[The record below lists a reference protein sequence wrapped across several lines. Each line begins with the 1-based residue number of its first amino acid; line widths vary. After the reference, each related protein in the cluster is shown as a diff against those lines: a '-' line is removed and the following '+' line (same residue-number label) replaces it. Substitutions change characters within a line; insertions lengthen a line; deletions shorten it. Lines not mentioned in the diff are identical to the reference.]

1 MGKFVIVADD
11 QQPIRMMLKM
21 ALEHMG
27 YEVACAGDGRELLRL
42 ARERR
47 PDLVI
52 TDVMMPEMTGYE
64 ALEEMRKDPGFAG
77 GPGVPVIVLTALEE
91 ASYREKS
98 ASFGVVDHLVKP
110 ISLPVLKSKVK
121 RVLEDGPVVPGG
133 ENFLKKGGQ
142 GA

>member
-1 MGKFVIVADD
+1 MIVADD
-11 QQPIRMMLKM
+11 QEPIRQMLRM
-21 ALEHMG
+21 SLEHMG

-47 PDLVI
+47 PDLII

-64 ALEEMRKDPGFAG
+64 ALEEMRGDLGAG

-110 ISLPVLKSKVK
+110 VSLAVLKSKV
-121 RVLEDGPVVPGG
+121 RRLLGAGG
-133 ENFLKKGGQ
+133 VEENFKKDGE

>member
-11 QQPIRMMLKM
+11 QQPIRQMLKM
-21 ALEHMG
+21 SLEHMG

-64 ALEEMRKDPGFAG
+64 ALEEMRGDLGAGGFA
-77 GPGVPVIVLTALEE
+77 GVPVIVLTALEE
-91 ASYREKS
+91 ASYQEKS
-98 ASFGVVDHLVKP
+98 ALLGACEHLVKP
-110 ISLPVLKSKVK
+110 ISLVVLKSKVK
-121 RVLEDGPVVPGG
+121 RLLEEGAGRVE
-133 ENFLKKGGQ
+133 ENFKKDGQ
-142 GA
+142 GG

>member
-64 ALEEMRKDPGFAG
+64 VMEEMKQDPRLS
-77 GPGVPVIVLTALEE
+77 GVPVIVLTALEE
-91 ASYREKS
+91 ASYQEKS
-98 ASFGVVDHLVKP
+98 ALSGATDHLVKP
-110 ISLPVLKSKVK
+110 VSMVVLKSKV
-121 RVLEDGPVVPGG
+121 RRILEAGE
-133 ENFLKKGGQ
+133 ENFKKGGQ